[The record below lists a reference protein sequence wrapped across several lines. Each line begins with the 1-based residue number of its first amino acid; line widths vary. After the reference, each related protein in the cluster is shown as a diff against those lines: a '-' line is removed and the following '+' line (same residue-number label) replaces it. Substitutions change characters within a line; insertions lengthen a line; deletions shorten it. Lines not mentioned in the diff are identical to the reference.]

1 MDSGI
6 RVTAC
11 KTGDRRLLDEVFEL
25 KPIKRGSKIPFQQH
39 KKSLEFLKLH
49 TTPTMSFPTN
59 NNNTFVTAPTSPNP
73 YISRKLNNMDQAQVM
88 KREREDWMRV
98 YHKTLKGIEA
108 MIDVQRM
115 LKDMKKIAEE
125 TSTTVAEMEG
135 TILAASINNRTMNAT
150 NITQIVE
157 DLRYLVQSN
166 MDERALQVQ
175 KMLANELDYYKG
187 RGNDYVEANIREIQE
202 LYMAEE
208 KKEDKGTIEN
218 EEIILVRPYEV
229 SSTTSSS
236 TTSFI
241 TDKVENLAKYMKF
254 VKTPSQTRIF
264 RPPPYY
270 QFLKSR
276 GEQDPEFWKEV
287 ATAFVDKKRNTDI
300 ARNRCQIPMYQ
311 GGPPH
316 EPYFIAIDNKDQI
329 IIGSNKK
336 IVATHVVGELEVL
349 V

>member
-1 MDSGI
+1 
-6 RVTAC
+6 
-11 KTGDRRLLDEVFEL
+11 
-25 KPIKRGSKIPFQQH
+25 
-39 KKSLEFLKLH
+39 
-49 TTPTMSFPTN
+49 MSFHTN
-59 NNNTFVTAPTSPNP
+59 NINNNTFVTAPTSPNP
-73 YISRKLNNMDQAQVM
+73 YISRRLNNMDQAQVM
-88 KREREDWMRV
+88 KKEREDWSRL

-125 TSTTVAEMEG
+125 TSTTVTEMEG
-135 TILAASINNRTMNAT
+135 TILTASINNRTVNAT
-150 NITQIVE
+150 NITQIAE
-157 DLRYLVQSN
+157 DLRYLVQSDI
-166 MDERALQVQ
+166 DERAFQIQ
-175 KMLANELDYYKG
+175 RMLADELDHYKG
-187 RGNDYVEANIREIQE
+187 KGNDYVDGNIKEIQE
-202 LYMAEE
+202 LYMNEEAKEE
-208 KKEDKGTIEN
+208 KGAVEN

-229 SSTTSSS
+229 SSKTTSSS

-241 TDKVENLAKYMKF
+241 TDEVENLAKYMKF

-270 QFLKSR
+270 QALKSR

-287 ATAFVDKKRNTDI
+287 AMAFMDRKRNNDTS
-300 ARNRCQIPMYQ
+300 RNGCQIPMYQ

-316 EPYFIAIDNKDQI
+316 EPYFIAINNKDQV
-329 IIGSNKK
+329 IIGPSKK